1 MYNKYES
8 YSQIGVEFQMTY
20 NTEQKRTLLTFLS
33 NNCDKAY
40 TIEEIASSINVGK
53 STIYRLIP
61 KLVEDGV
68 VKRFSKDSG
77 RRFLYQF
84 IRCEHCSSHL
94 HMKCVSCGK
103 ILHMD
108 NKETETILN
117 DIFENS
123 DFSVDK
129 NQTILFGKCSECND

>member
-1 MYNKYES
+1 MRIILKLEMNYM
-8 YSQIGVEFQMTY
+8 GY
-20 NTEQKRTLLTFLS
+20 NTEQKRQLIDFLS
-33 NNCDKAY
+33 QNCDHSF
-40 TIEEIASSINVGK
+40 TIDEIAANISVGK

-61 KLVEDGV
+61 ALVSSGI
-68 VKRFSKDSG
+68 VKRFTKDSG
-77 RRFLYQF
+77 RRFFYQF
-84 IRCEHCSSHL
+84 IKCEHCTSHL

-108 NKETETILN
+108 NAESDIILH

-129 NQTILFGKCSECND
+129 SQTILFGKCSDCNH